1 MPAKPSLKD
10 RLGLNRPPPEDGEP
24 DRTTAPIRGIKRRL
38 NASIVEV
45 PPLGEAPMAQASSS
59 SSSMANRPYGSI
71 TRRIAQMSTPA
82 SATRN
87 SAACASALPLLSL
100 LKQDWAADKIPS
112 WKAAAYVC
120 RSCGQRWH
128 NILGWAGFGRIEGEV
143 EEQCSKRFDEV
154 LG

>member
-38 NASIVEV
+38 NASTVEV

-82 SATRN
+82 SATGS

-100 LKQDWAADKIPS
+100 LKQDWAAGKIPS
-112 WKAAAYVC
+112 WKVAAYAEAVAKGGIT
-120 RSCGQRWH
+120 S
-128 NILGWAGFGRIEGEV
+128 LAGLASVGSKGSGRAMLKEI
-143 EEQCSKRFDEV
+143 
-154 LG
+154 